1 MTLARRHRFA
11 ASPTNPPRTVT
22 PADNDA
28 TGRRDFLAHVASAA
42 AVLAATAC
50 ATAPVAAAAKA
61 AAPRPTTPPP
71 PQHWDDSWTA
81 RVSAAKHKAVFD
93 TPAIADGVAFANA
106 YVFMLTYN
114 QMYGTTDADTVPVV
128 VIRHAAIPLAV
139 DDDLWTR
146 YELGKE
152 FKVKDG
158 ATGKWA
164 RRNPYLHVDP
174 NDKDAFPPATIE
186 ALAKRGTIFLGCALA
201 AGRLAGQI
209 AKKGGASHDDAMAEV
224 RAHLIPGLTLMPSGI
239 LATVRAQ
246 EAGAAFIR
254 ST

>member
-1 MTLARRHRFA
+1 M
-11 ASPTNPPRTVT
+11 T
-22 PADNDA
+22 PASADTDA
-28 TGRRDFLAHVASAA
+28 TGRRDFLAQVASAA

-50 ATAPVAAAAKA
+50 ATTPIAAAAQA
-61 AAPRPTTPPP
+61 AAPRPSAPPP

-93 TPAIADGVAFANA
+93 APAIADGVAFANA

-114 QMYGTTDADTVPVV
+114 QMYGTTDAETVPVI

-139 DDDLWTR
+139 DDELWDR
-146 YELGKE
+146 YELGKSA
-152 FKVKDG
+152 KVKDG

-164 RRNPYLHVDP
+164 RRNPWLRADP
-174 NDKDAFPPATIE
+174 KDKDAFPPATID
-186 ALAKRGTIFLGCALA
+186 ALVKHGAILLGCNLA
-201 AGRLAGQI
+201 ANRLAREIG
-209 AKKGGASHDDAMAEV
+209 AKSGLSNDEAFAQV
-224 RAHLIPGLTLMPSGI
+224 RAHLVPGLTLMPSGI
-239 LATVRAQ
+239 LATIRAQ

>member
-1 MTLARRHRFA
+1 M
-11 ASPTNPPRTVT
+11 T

-50 ATAPVAAAAKA
+50 ASAPVAAAAQA
-61 AAPRPTTPPP
+61 AAPRPAAPPP
-71 PQHWDDSWTA
+71 PQHWDDSWAA

-93 TPAIADGVAFANA
+93 APAIADGVAFTNA
-106 YVFMLTYN
+106 YVFMFSYN
-114 QMYGTTDADTVPVV
+114 QMYGTTDAETVPVI
-128 VIRHAAIPLAV
+128 VIRHAAIPLVV
-139 DDDLWTR
+139 DDALWDR
-146 YELGKE
+146 YELGKSA
-152 FKVKDG
+152 KVKDG

-164 RRNPYLHVDP
+164 RRNPWLRADP

-186 ALAKRGTIFLGCALA
+186 ALVKHGAILLGCNLA
-201 AGRLAGQI
+201 ANRLAGQI
-209 AKKGGASHDDAMAEV
+209 AEKSGATHEEAFAEV
-224 RAHLIPGLTLMPSGI
+224 RAHLVPGLTLMPSGI
-239 LATVRAQ
+239 LATIRAQ